1 MQLSQVSRLV
11 EGRLEGDPERE
22 IAGIATLQE
31 AGPGDISFVASPRYT
46 SYLRTSRA
54 GAVLVSEELAGDVPK
69 ITPRIVVADAHR
81 AVARL
86 LAAFHPDDPSP
97 AEIHP
102 TATIHPSAELDHDV
116 SVGAWSVVEQG
127 VHLAAGVRVG
137 AQCHLGRGSRLGV
150 GTRLFPQVTV
160 GERVHVGAR
169 CVIQS
174 GARVGAEGFGYVFE
188 NGGHRR
194 IRHVGSVRVGDDV
207 EIGANTTIDRG
218 SIGDTVV
225 GDGTKIDNLVQ
236 IGHNVQMGRHVLVVS
251 QVGISG
257 STVVGDGA
265 VLGGQ
270 AGLGGHLHVG
280 DGARVG
286 AQAGVT
292 RDVAAGETVSGYP
305 ARPHRE
311 ALRMQAEVAR
321 LPKLVERLR
330 ALERSVLRDGGVDG

>member
-1 MQLSQVSRLV
+1 MRLAEITELV
-11 EGRLEGDPERE
+11 GGRLEGDPRRE
-22 IAGIATLQE
+22 ITGLATLQE
-31 AGPGDISFVASPRYT
+31 AGPADISFVASPRYT
-46 SYLRTSRA
+46 PYLCTCRA
-54 GAVLVSEELAGDVPK
+54 GAVLVSAELADEVPTA
-69 ITPRIVVADAHR
+69 TPRVVVADAHR

-86 LAAFHPDDPSP
+86 LAAFHPDVPSP

-102 TATIHPSAELDHDV
+102 TAIIHPSAELDPDV
-116 SVGAWSVVEQG
+116 GIGAWGVVEEG
-127 VHLAAGVRVG
+127 VHLAPGVRVG
-137 AQCHLGRGSRLGV
+137 AQCHLARGSRIGA
-150 GTRLFPQVTV
+150 GTRLFPQVTL
-160 GERVHVGAR
+160 GEGVHIGAR

-188 NGGHRR
+188 NGGYRR
-194 IRHVGSVRVGDDV
+194 VRHVGSVRVGDDV

-225 GDGTKIDNLVQ
+225 GEGTKIDNLVQ

-270 AGLGGHLHVG
+270 AGFGGHLHVG

-321 LPKLVERLR
+321 LPKLVQRLR
-330 ALERSVLRDGGVDG
+330 AVERSVAGDDGRDG